1 MKQTKTFTILLFAIL
16 LINAC
21 SKDNCD
27 DSTKNLF
34 VDKTYLPYII
44 PYSDTS
50 THLFLKNGKDTLLF
64 KSQGLKETI
73 EVQKG
78 NDENDCRTYYLQ
90 KFSLTMTAS
99 DTDFF
104 RINYYKSFSGLLAND
119 YEIVSGKIYSM
130 SDVYSSEDYISYFPM
145 VKSITILNK
154 TYDSIKISIN
164 QKNDTVISRPKIGI
178 LKVKSDK
185 FIYELIN

>member
-1 MKQTKTFTILLFAIL
+1 MQNTKTFTILLFAIL

-50 THLFLKNGKDTLLF
+50 TRLFLKNGKDTLLF

-73 EVQKG
+73 EMQKG
-78 NDENDCRTYYLQ
+78 NDENDCRTYNLQ

-119 YEIVSGKIYSM
+119 YEIIRGNNYSESKYFL
-130 SDVYSSEDYISYFPM
+130 SDDFINYFPT
-145 VKSITILNK
+145 VKTALILNNN
-154 TYDSIKISIN
+154 YDSIRSSTNEFGDNFI
-164 QKNDTVISRPKIGI
+164 VRPKTGI
-178 LKVKSDK
+178 LKIQIKNAS
-185 FIYELIN
+185 YELIK